1 MSQGVIHGKEHPSH
15 LDITRTIKEKTVDM
29 FSPQTGNIVV
39 THYDIRVET
48 FAADDKSTL
57 APTPIPLAAP
67 AAPEEV
73 VYVMDIKDP
82 EWSQGVKVAESQGG
96 AQPSSLANEILCP
109 ADDDSV
115 PETMPDAETEAI
127 PEATPEPLNVL
138 NLLSS
143 LRCDICAQ
151 ADLADEAALQS
162 HLTTQHPQC
171 GHCSQ
176 GQHFQDIPKILTHFK
191 TCHKNLKRCK
201 VLIANEI
208 LTLAMGN
215 SFHG

>member
-1 MSQGVIHGKEHPSH
+1 MSKGVILGEENPSH
-15 LDITRTIKEKTVDM
+15 LDTTRTIKEKTVDM

-39 THYDIRVET
+39 THYDIRVES

-57 APTPIPLAAP
+57 APTPIPLATP

-82 EWSQGVKVAESQGG
+82 EWSQGVEAMESQGG
-96 AQPSSLANEILCP
+96 VQPSSSSLANEILYP

-115 PETMPDAETEAI
+115 PDAQPDAM

-162 HLTTQHPQC
+162 HLTAQHPQC